1 MLAELRVLM
10 FATAD
15 GMTVPDDWR
24 RLCVEDN
31 ILGKPTLHTRAATLQ
46 RLREMHGLDETLTLF
61 RVFRQLWQAD
71 EPARPLLAMI
81 LALCRDPIF
90 RVSTP
95 VILRSIPGDPV
106 PRERF
111 TAVFTAEYGGQYKDS
126 MIDKLVRHVASSWC
140 QTGHLRGRVLKSR
153 QKVTPTPASV
163 AFALLAAYLLGL
175 RGQALFQSLLARLLD
190 VEPPAL
196 LVLAREARRL
206 GYLDLR
212 ESGDVLE
219 VTFPRLLTPD
229 ETLLS
234 HGQS

>member
-1 MLAELRVLM
+1 
-10 FATAD
+10 
-15 GMTVPDDWR
+15 
-24 RLCVEDN
+24 
-31 ILGKPTLHTRAATLQ
+31 
-46 RLREMHGLDETLTLF
+46 
-61 RVFRQLWQAD
+61 
-71 EPARPLLAMI
+71 MI

-95 VILRSIPGDPV
+95 VILRSTPGEPV

-111 TAVFTAEYGGQYKDS
+111 TAVFTAEYAAQYKDS

-153 QKVTPTPASV
+153 QKVTPTPATV
-163 AFALLAAYLLGL
+163 AFALFAAYLLGL
-175 RGQALFQSLLARLLD
+175 RGQALFQTMIVRLLD
-190 VEPPAL
+190 AEPPAL

-206 GYLDLR
+206 GYLELR

-219 VTFPRLLTPD
+219 ISFPGLLTSD

-234 HGQS
+234 YGQS